1 MMAEIFMG
9 VYFNLSF
16 WYKLI
21 DETKWGAYFSFA
33 GCAVL
38 IAINVFFV
46 PIYGYMACAWAGF
59 AGYAVAMLLS
69 YFVGQKKYPIAY
81 DLKGI
86 GKYVIITIALYK
98 ISDGLPFESIYTL
111 LTIRTCLLIAFVSY
125 ILKNDLPLKL
135 KKR

>member
-1 MMAEIFMG
+1 
-9 VYFNLSF
+9 
-16 WYKLI
+16 
-21 DETKWGAYFSFA
+21 
-33 GCAVL
+33 
-38 IAINVFFV
+38 
-46 PIYGYMACAWAGF
+46 MACAWAGF

>member
-9 VYFNLSF
+9 IYFNLSF

-33 GCAVL
+33 GCTVL

-59 AGYAVAMLLS
+59 AGYGVAMLLS
-69 YFVGQKKYPIAY
+69 YFVGQKKYPIHY

-86 GKYVIITIALYK
+86 GRYVIITLALYI
-98 ISDGLPFESIYTL
+98 ISDGLPFENIYAL
-111 LTIRTCLLIAFVSY
+111 LAIRTCLLLAFVGY

-135 KKR
+135 KKK